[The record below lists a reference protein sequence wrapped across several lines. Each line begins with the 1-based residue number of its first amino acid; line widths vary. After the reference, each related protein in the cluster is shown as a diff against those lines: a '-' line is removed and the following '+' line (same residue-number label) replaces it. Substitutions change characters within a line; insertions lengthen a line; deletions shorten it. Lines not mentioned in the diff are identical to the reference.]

1 MNYFIEAPS
10 SRFPADNLKANGSGA
25 ATPSKWSSSAP
36 MRDFV
41 GLQHTYMMLKQL
53 KKVLIVVVSFA
64 QVTVLWKMPQLILEL
79 HEE

>member
-1 MNYFIEAPS
+1 MNHFIEAPS

-41 GLQHTYMMLKQL
+41 GLQYTYMLLKL

-64 QVTVLWKMPQLILEL
+64 QVTVLWKMPQL